1 MAVLALTNAKGAP
14 GVSTAA
20 LAMTLLWPR
29 SALLVEADP
38 AGSSVLAGYLRGTV
52 DHSRGLLGLAMAH
65 RHGELREALWTQTV
79 PLTSNAPGA
88 EKRWLLPGI
97 SDATQGAST
106 TGLWGPLAAVLASLD
121 GQGVDVLVDAGRAG
135 AAQPPTAL
143 LRQADLVLLVLDSS
157 LPAVAAA
164 RARLGLLAEE
174 LALPS
179 AAEVTQ
185 SRLRLLLIGEG
196 RPYNGREIAAS
207 LGVPLMASLAWDP
220 VNANVLTVGASPG
233 RRFDSCPLLRSA
245 RAAINASR
253 DLMAENRHRLLPPAT
268 DPTSTMSDGHRP
280 AETGIG
286 IRGGS

>member
-1 MAVLALTNAKGAP
+1 MAVLALTSAKGAP

-29 SALLVEADP
+29 PALLVEADP
-38 AGSSVLAGYLRGTV
+38 AGSSALAGYLRGTV
-52 DHSRGLLGLAMAH
+52 DHSRGLLGLAMAQ

-79 PLTSNAPGA
+79 PLTSIAPRA

-97 SDATQGAST
+97 SDAAQGAST
-106 TGLWGPLAAVLASLD
+106 AGLWGPLAAALASLD
-121 GQGVDVLVDAGRAG
+121 DDGVDVLVDAGRAG

-164 RARLGLLAEE
+164 RARLGLLTEE
-174 LALPS
+174 LGLPS
-179 AAEVTQ
+179 AAEGPQ
-185 SRLRLLLIGEG
+185 SRLRLLLIGDG
-196 RPYNGREIAAS
+196 RPYNGREISAS
-207 LGVPLMASLAWDP
+207 LGVPVLGSLAWDP
-220 VNANVLTVGASPG
+220 TNASVLAVGASPG
-233 RRFDSCPLLRSA
+233 RRFDSSPLLRSA
-245 RAAINASR
+245 RAAMNASR

-268 DPTSTMSDGHRP
+268 DPASTMSDGRPP
-280 AETGIG
+280 AESGAG